1 MDEELENNLGKFV
14 NEELERNLGEL
25 VAEELSQQV
34 VDNTRLCLHLAA
46 NLTRGIAPAQSNN
59 QQRCA
64 KISNVSDKLFT
75 CFLLSLVDAELRF
88 STSSCFI

>member
-46 NLTRGIAPAQSNN
+46 NLTRGIAPAQSNAN
-59 QQRCA
+59 I
-64 KISNVSDKLFT
+64 ISNDVQKYQMCQINYSPAF
-75 CFLLSLVDAELRF
+75 CCHWWMLS
-88 STSSCFI
+88 